1 MSTNQEQSVADDKI
15 ILMDLA
21 TALFRRWRLIAGG
34 IALTVMIAAA
44 VAILIPNRY
53 QATAKIMA
61 MRREQIGMI
70 GSASS
75 DASKSADLISR
86 MSSWYPADMP
96 ILQGILESEAVRR
109 VIITKFG
116 LDKREGSTERADRR
130 LRESVKIRQ
139 DKKGFIRVDVEDTDP
154 RLAAG
159 IANGYIVELGKTA
172 YKMQL
177 VISEQIDGDR
187 ATNLSADTTTLIKL
201 MEPAAPPIQKTGPKR
216 ALIVTLATIVASIAL
231 VCLAF
236 LLEALERM
244 RKNDPARWN
253 EIKSAF
259 KKRSV

>member
-1 MSTNQEQSVADDKI
+1 MSTNQEQAVADDKI
-15 ILMDLA
+15 ILMDFA

-34 IALTVMIAAA
+34 IALTVLISAA
-44 VAILIPNRY
+44 VATQIPNRY
-53 QATAKIMA
+53 QATAKIMV

-70 GSASS
+70 GTAHS

-86 MSSWYPADMP
+86 MSSWYPTEMP
-96 ILQGILESEAVRR
+96 VLQGILESEALRR
-109 VIITKFG
+109 AIITKFG
-116 LDKREGSTERADRR
+116 LDKKFGSIERADRHV
-130 LRESVKIRQ
+130 RESVKIRQ

-154 RLAAG
+154 RLAAS
-159 IANGYIVELGKTA
+159 IANAYIVELGKTA

-187 ATNLSADTTTLIKL
+187 ATNLSADTTTMIKL
-201 MEPAAPPIQKTGPKR
+201 MEPATPPIQKTGPKR
-216 ALIVTLATIVASIAL
+216 ALIVTLATIAASIAL

-244 RKNDPARWN
+244 RKNDPPHWN

-259 KKRSV
+259 KKSSL